1 MSIDPGVLIPAVMTL
16 IVFSI
21 LYKDNPLFHAAERLG
36 VGMAAGY
43 ALILILRTG
52 IIPRFSGAVHH
63 PADPGNILLF
73 IPIVLGIG
81 FIFSAVGRPKTLS
94 RYAIASAAA
103 IGAGFAIP
111 YMTQTL
117 VLAQM
122 KATMVPVG
130 LSTKA
135 GFDALVIAFCVLTGM
150 SYFSFSKEPKGI
162 RALISD
168 MGLYTL
174 MIAFGTT
181 FGHFAMSRITLL
193 INRFL
198 FLIRDFLH
206 IIT

>member
-1 MSIDPGVLIPAVMTL
+1 MSLEPGVLIPAIVTL

-21 LYKDNPLFHAAERLG
+21 LYKDNPLFRVAERLG

-52 IIPRFSGAVHH
+52 ILPRLSGAVHNI
-63 PADPGNILLF
+63 ADPANYLLLIPVIL
-73 IPIVLGIG
+73 GAG
-81 FIFSAVGRPKTLS
+81 FIFSSIGKPKTLS

-103 IGAGFAIP
+103 IGAGLAIP
-111 YMTQTL
+111 YLTQTL

-135 GFDALVIAFCVLTGM
+135 GFNALVIAFCVLTGM
-150 SYFSFSKEPKGI
+150 SYFSFSKEPKGM